1 LELDEKILNQI
12 GMDELVMLDK
22 DGNLM
27 DSDVGKYIPIKNNN
41 FKRKIFLVSATLLK
55 AYRG

>member
-27 DSDVGKYIPIKNNN
+27 DSDVGKYIPIIRADVAADALKA
-41 FKRKIFLVSATLLK
+41 KKIIFL
-55 AYRG
+55 